1 MRLYVYILVLLSIF
15 AHANNAELEQILN
28 ENSETIT
35 ESEQSQD
42 TIDDLQLE
50 KDSLLK
56 ISKTSITRQEWL
68 TLVRLEGMDQNI
80 SLTLQKSETLLDSF
94 TPKTT

>member
-35 ESEQSQD
+35 DSGQSQD
-42 TIDDLQLE
+42 TIDDLQL
-50 KDSLLK
+50 
-56 ISKTSITRQEWL
+56 
-68 TLVRLEGMDQNI
+68 
-80 SLTLQKSETLLDSF
+80 
-94 TPKTT
+94 